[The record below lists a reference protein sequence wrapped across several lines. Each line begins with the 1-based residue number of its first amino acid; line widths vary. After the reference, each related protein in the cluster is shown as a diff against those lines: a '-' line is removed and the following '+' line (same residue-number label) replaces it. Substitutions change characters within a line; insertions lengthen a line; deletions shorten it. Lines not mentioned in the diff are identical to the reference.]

1 MRKKLLTF
9 ALATTMVVSTALTA
23 SAADK
28 ISGDLTVTTF
38 FTEKTDFVPFKDG
51 ADYTFKFKNKSNGTN
66 NWENYVL
73 CVTSASS
80 ADKKGTAEDEAL
92 VIRADNWGWG
102 GSLSDF
108 VAPDQTGNPLTF
120 TTDITD
126 WSTWPTEMA
135 AGVDCVVNIARSGN
149 KITYSATVGT
159 HTFSMEATSGVDLPA
174 DLYLFFTG
182 ENCNLTGFSTTVNTS
197 GTTTASTTASSSA
210 TTSTSTSTDSSSDD
224 TDASTDSSSSSSS
237 SSTTTTSGDSSSSTT
252 VAGST
257 STTTAASTGD
267 MAPVAVALMLGAA
280 AAVVVLK
287 KRSIT
292 E

>member
-51 ADYTFKFKNKSNGTN
+51 ADYTFKFKNTSNGTN

-80 ADKKGTAEDEAL
+80 ADKKGAAEDEAL

-159 HTFSMEATSGVDLPA
+159 HKFSMEATSGVDLPA

-182 ENCNLTGFSTTVNTS
+182 ENCNLTGFSTTVNTA
-197 GTTTASTTASSSA
+197 GTTTASTTFRARLRLAFGRACANRSFGVSELRGA
-210 TTSTSTSTDSSSDD
+210 DVDQTPFERF
-224 TDASTDSSSSSSS
+224 ANRRVRVRALR
-237 SSTTTTSGDSSSSTT
+237 
-252 VAGST
+252 VALSKDGSPR
-257 STTTAASTGD
+257 AARQSHGSRRRRVRRL
-267 MAPVAVALMLGAA
+267 PVAQSL
-280 AAVVVLK
+280 
-287 KRSIT
+287 
-292 E
+292 